1 MNQTNTNPVNISNKR
16 IAIIEASWNKDVVS
30 EASASCLQV
39 LEQAGLPKGQVDFY
53 DVPGSLEIPLQAKWL
68 AKTGTYDVII
78 ACGLITD
85 SGIYRHEFVAKTVIE
100 GMMSVQLE
108 TEVPILSVVL
118 TPHQCHDTDVH
129 LGFFKE
135 HFKTKGKEAAQA
147 CLQTLHNIERLS
159 LQSKA
164 A

>member
-1 MNQTNTNPVNISNKR
+1 MNQTNINPINITNKR
-16 IAIIEASWNKDVVS
+16 IAFIEAGWNKDVVS
-30 EASASCLQV
+30 EASKACLSV
-39 LEQAGLPKGQVDFY
+39 LEEAGLSQGQADFY

-68 AKTGTYDVII
+68 AKTGKYDVII

-100 GMMSVQLE
+100 GMMTVQLE

-129 LGFFKE
+129 LGFFKQ
-135 HFKTKGKEAAQA
+135 HFKTKGKEAAHA
-147 CLQTLHNIERLS
+147 CLQTFHNIERLS
-159 LQSKA
+159 LQDKA